1 MLDKM
6 IEILIVEKRKIS
18 NMGLFDKFKK
28 NEKFISKQDYE
39 YDKEYGFVSNI
50 FNQKISVGVTDNIS
64 EEYIKKCINF
74 IQNLDEEQMN
84 LLVTKS
90 IKYYNEFKNMVS
102 YKYELNMPETINDK
116 EILNYIYPRVMW
128 IGDDNKEPL
137 NEIEFIMECSCE
149 WNPDGL
155 EIIVANNR
163 IIHVGRL

>member
-1 MLDKM
+1 
-6 IEILIVEKRKIS
+6 
-18 NMGLFDKFKK
+18 
-28 NEKFISKQDYE
+28 
-39 YDKEYGFVSNI
+39 
-50 FNQKISVGVTDNIS
+50 
-64 EEYIKKCINF
+64 
-74 IQNLDEEQMN
+74 MN